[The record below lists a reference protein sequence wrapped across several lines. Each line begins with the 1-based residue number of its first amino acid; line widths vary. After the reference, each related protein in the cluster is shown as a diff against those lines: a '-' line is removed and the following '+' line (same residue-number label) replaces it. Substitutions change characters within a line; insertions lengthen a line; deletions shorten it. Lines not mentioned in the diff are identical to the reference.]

1 MLPRLLYR
9 ELSFSKYEKM
19 GISNFL
25 SDFYINIFK
34 TFTTKKTCLIFYSFI
49 QQILSN
55 PNFNETKSNTN
66 DCE

>member
-1 MLPRLLYR
+1 MLPWLLYVAR

-34 TFTTKKTCLIFYSFI
+34 TFTTKKNLFDFLLHYSTDI
-49 QQILSN
+49 I
-55 PNFNETKSNTN
+55 
-66 DCE
+66 

>member
-9 ELSFSKYEKM
+9 ELSFWKYEKM

-34 TFTTKKTCLIFYSFI
+34 TFTTTKKNLFDFLLHYSI
-49 QQILSN
+49 DIN
-55 PNFNETKSNTN
+55 
-66 DCE
+66 